1 MERKELSFTIF
12 LIHQLAEEW
21 DKTPSEVYFILKSA
35 NVIEDYIVP
44 CYDTLHTL
52 GRRYLVEDIS
62 ELVKERG
69 IL

>member
-1 MERKELSFTIF
+1 MIDGKKRIIIYHF

-21 DKTPSEVYFILKSA
+21 DKTPSEVYSILKSA

-52 GRRYLVEDIS
+52 GRRYFRIG
-62 ELVKERG
+62 RG
-69 IL
+69 EGNWYK